1 MAVYGYCRV
10 GDDGQQEKTETLAMQ
25 RQRLDE
31 YCRDCGVIR
40 DRTFVDRGVDGTRPL
55 GDRPQGGRLLAR
67 LGQGDVVMASRLD
80 RLFRSAQDALTICA
94 SFRTAGVSL
103 HLIDLGGNV
112 SEDGTGRFL
121 QTVLAAVAVSERD
134 RIGDRIRDVKAEQRI
149 RNRYLGGFVPFGW
162 RKTVDGDMVSH
173 LAEQA
178 AIQRM
183 IVLRNQGGSLRAIA
197 GVMSA
202 EGFQLTHAGVQK
214 IIRAAE
220 RRDGSRR
227 GLPSDLM

>member
-1 MAVYGYCRV
+1 
-10 GDDGQQEKTETLAMQ
+10 
-25 RQRLDE
+25 
-31 YCRDCGVIR
+31 
-40 DRTFVDRGVDGTRPL
+40 
-55 GDRPQGGRLLAR
+55 
-67 LGQGDVVMASRLD
+67 
-80 RLFRSAQDALTICA
+80 
-94 SFRTAGVSL
+94 
-103 HLIDLGGNV
+103 
-112 SEDGTGRFL
+112 
-121 QTVLAAVAVSERD
+121 VAVSERD

-162 RKTVDGDMVSH
+162 RKTVDGDIVSH

-227 GLPSDLM
+227 ALPSDLM